1 MDGAPGNSSSEPSS
15 FMHPWRNTMAKH
27 DYIESSGNVF
37 ADLGLADAEERLAK
51 AELAQKIGGILR
63 HRRLTQVRAADILGI
78 DQPKVSALL
87 CGQLARFSIEKL
99 MQFLLLLGRDVSI
112 TIKPRQ
118 GSRSKLTLRGQRRGA
133 SGSIRGTLNVEEVVV
148 GRASKRSSSQSGLG

>member
-1 MDGAPGNSSSEPSS
+1 
-15 FMHPWRNTMAKH
+15 MHQWRNKVAKQ
-27 DYIESSGNVF
+27 DYTESSGNVF

-63 HRRLTQVRAADILGI
+63 SRRLTQVQAAEVLGI

-87 CGQLARFSIEKL
+87 CGQLSRFSIEKL

-112 TIKPRQ
+112 TIKTRQ
-118 GSRSKLTLRGQRRGA
+118 GTRSKLALRSQRRGT
-133 SGSIRGTLNVEEVVV
+133 SGSLRGRLNVEEVVLA
-148 GRASKRSSSQSGLG
+148 RAAKV